1 MQTSASSEEPVSS
14 LSSEE
19 NISMTTQ
26 TTTIAEDPILDLNSN
41 ENRDTSNLAAEIQ
54 AASPKKN
61 SELGDSKCYNSNML
75 PCLDSEII
83 LVKQ

>member
-1 MQTSASSEEPVSS
+1 MESSSENNS
-14 LSSEE
+14 
-19 NISMTTQ
+19 ITTQ
-26 TTTIAEDPILDLNSN
+26 TTTMNDPIDLDSN
-41 ENRDTSNLAAEIQ
+41 ENKDTSNLAAEIQ

-61 SELGDSKCYNSNML
+61 LELGDSKYFNSNMI

>member
-1 MQTSASSEEPVSS
+1 M
-14 LSSEE
+14 
-19 NISMTTQ
+19 N
-26 TTTIAEDPILDLNSN
+26 DPIDLDSN
-41 ENRDTSNLAAEIQ
+41 ENKDTSNLAAEIQ

-61 SELGDSKCYNSNML
+61 LELGDSKYFNSNMI